1 MYVRHV
7 VLVAGRDLR
16 ARKGRYTL
24 VALAIAAGTALLVAL
39 STVTF
44 GLKVYVEGQIREL
57 YPADIMLYSDRI
69 EIPVDIVEV
78 IGSIEGVDAVE
89 PLILVGAS
97 LGGRGATLVGIPI
110 DDVDYFA
117 ISLVEGR
124 LPRSGG
130 EAIVEESLGDLY
142 GDKAAVELTES
153 LLGPA
158 RRIEVEVVGVLES
171 LLKGFVQTFQVNLV
185 VVPLGWLQE
194 VLGAEGFV
202 NAVLITVSDKTYVEP
217 LADALKE
224 AFPSAQVYTQRSLI
238 RAAIRIVDLLG
249 VFFNV
254 IIAVTLAISGIVVF
268 AVMTIT
274 ARERMREVAL
284 LKAIGVSGRAVA
296 LSVLLEVLAISVAGG
311 AAGIAA
317 GFYGAHMLKA
327 LLGYMGVSFDLPI
340 LAVPEVFVGGA
351 ATALAVAVASSTLP
365 IVRLSRLRPLEIL
378 ARGQ

>member
-1 MYVRHV
+1 M
-7 VLVAGRDLR
+7 VLVARGDLK
-16 ARKGRYTL
+16 ARRGRYVL
-24 VALAIAAGTALLVAL
+24 AALAIVAGTALLVAL

-69 EIPVDIVEV
+69 EIPVEVVEE
-78 IGSIEGVDAVE
+78 IRAMEGVAAVE

-97 LGGRGATLVGIPI
+97 VEGRGATLVGIPL

-124 LPRSGG
+124 LPRKGG

-142 GDKAAVELTES
+142 GGRATVELTES

-171 LLKGFVQTFQVNLV
+171 LLKGFVQAFQVNLI
-185 VVPLGWLQE
+185 VVPLGWLQGE
-194 VLGAEGFV
+194 LGAEGFV
-202 NAVLITVSDKTYVEP
+202 NAVLITATDKSYVEP
-217 LADALKE
+217 IADALKE

-268 AVMTIT
+268 TVMTIT
-274 ARERMREVAL
+274 ARERAREVAL
-284 LKAIGVSGRAVA
+284 LKAIGVPGRDIA
-296 LSVLLEVLAISVAGG
+296 LSALLEVLAISLVGGLAGMG
-311 AAGIAA
+311 AGY
-317 GFYGAHMLKA
+317 YGAHMLKA
-327 LLGYMGVSFDLPI
+327 LLGYMGVRFDLPI
-340 LAVPEVFVGGA
+340 LAVPGVFVGGV
-351 ATALAVAVASSTLP
+351 ATALAVAVASSTVP
-365 IVRLSRLRPLEIL
+365 IMRLSRLRPLEIL